1 MKKQLKTMLVAG
13 FMAGLM
19 MIQPVYGAEVTSAAV
34 KQVIRM
40 DAQGVGHPDNA
51 QENSSDVNALPPEE
65 QAADTNALA
74 PAEQAADTN
83 ALAPA
88 EQAADPNALVP
99 AEQAADTNA

>member
-40 DAQGVGHPDNA
+40 DAQGVGPVSYTHLT
-51 QENSSDVNALPPEE
+51 LP
-65 QAADTNALA
+65 TIR
-74 PAEQAADTN
+74 
-83 ALAPA
+83 
-88 EQAADPNALVP
+88 LV
-99 AEQAADTNA
+99 